1 MLIRQWLQLIK
12 LLNNGNMKVGFIFG
26 LLLFLLVVPLSAQ
39 QVKSVIPYR
48 MVGGKMIVDMS
59 VNGQVRSF
67 IFDTGGQMALTG
79 ELCNELNIPVVDSVK
94 ITDVNGKEVGL
105 PRVVVSSLL
114 TLDGQ
119 INFSGVPAMKLAT
132 PSPFECFHADGLIG
146 SDLLKD
152 LIVEIDSKAKTITV
166 TSAEMASNVSLRK
179 MLPFSGK
186 GFMPIITLQAGA
198 GNSLIAL
205 FDTGCPS
212 FLSLKDTDYENLRSG
227 RAFQVMSEGV
237 GGGSIGVGGMTESEL
252 SYRVEFPLLSVGP
265 TKFKQVTAETSTP
278 PYTLLGVKLLEYG
291 KVTIDYPR
299 RRWYFEAYEQ
309 EFDLAGKYYNVN
321 LQVKDGDLVVATVWS
336 AMKGVVEV
344 GDKVLKINGK
354 PVGKYDFCESIISG
368 IPELKAK
375 KKTKLTIQTKQGE
388 KAYVE
393 YEIQG
398 VSLWYFHACFYVWL
412 CSATTGK
419 TSL

>member
-1 MLIRQWLQLIK
+1 
-12 LLNNGNMKVGFIFG
+12 MKVGFVFG

-152 LIVEIDSKAKTITV
+152 LIVEIDSKTKTITV
-166 TSAEMASNVSLRK
+166 TSAEKASNVSLRK

-205 FDTGCPS
+205 FDTGCPG

-227 RAFQVMSEGV
+227 GAFQMMSEGV
-237 GGGSIGVGGMTESEL
+237 GGGSIGVGGMTE
-252 SYRVEFPLLSVGP
+252 
-265 TKFKQVTAETSTP
+265 FKQVTAETSTP
-278 PYTLLGVKLLEYG
+278 PYTLLGVKLLGYG

-354 PVGKYDFCESIISG
+354 PVGKYDFCESIVSG

-388 KAYVE
+388 KVIVYQKE
-393 YEIQG
+393 
-398 VSLWYFHACFYVWL
+398 
-412 CSATTGK
+412 
-419 TSL
+419 